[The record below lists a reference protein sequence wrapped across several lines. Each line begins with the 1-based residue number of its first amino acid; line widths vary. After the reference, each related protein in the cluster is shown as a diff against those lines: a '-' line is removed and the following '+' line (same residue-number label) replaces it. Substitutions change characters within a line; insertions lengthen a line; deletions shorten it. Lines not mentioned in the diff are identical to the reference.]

1 MKKILKEIRIYAA
14 ILVLIIPATIW
25 ACLLTI
31 KEMMY
36 SFPDD
41 MYDFFNREL

>member
-1 MKKILKEIRIYAA
+1 MKKIFKEICIYTA
-14 ILVLIIPATIW
+14 ILVLFVPATIW

-31 KEMMY
+31 KEMMF

-41 MYDFFNREL
+41 MYHYFNREL